1 MRWHAETSTV
11 LSWLRIVMKAAE
23 VVVSSSYTRNDG
35 PSEYIAPQKSRLLR
49 FFYHSY
55 IRPSASKRRSSLPT
69 GTTYFI
75 VLSLS
80 LSLSHHALPF
90 SIAFGLGIFPLTP
103 PFPSTSL
110 AVICTPRSALT
121 LIVTS
126 TFPPFFTATM
136 AASAS
141 TVPTFQAF
149 SRISSSCVGFLGLVR
164 VLIA

>member
-1 MRWHAETSTV
+1 MTDLQNTLPPKKAVYCDSSIIVISGHQLLKGGLRCQLVQHI
-11 LSWLRIVMKAAE
+11 LSC
-23 VVVSSSYTRNDG
+23 
-35 PSEYIAPQKSRLLR
+35 
-49 FFYHSY
+49 
-55 IRPSASKRRSSLPT
+55 
-69 GTTYFI
+69 
-75 VLSLS
+75 SLS